1 MRLVVTAASA
11 LVLIVGFGS
20 ATLKADIP
28 GVAIPGTPKDLG
40 SSTWNLGF
48 EFLANTNV
56 SVTAL
61 GNMDFGSPSSLSQP
75 QQVGLWD
82 SSGDLLASAYVNSSS
97 TQIDNFAFTFVTPV
111 SLFSGNY
118 YIVGG
123 QGGADYSGL
132 EPIAVAP
139 QITYVEDL
147 YTYMGAAPD
156 SPAIGP
162 LNLAEPLT
170 SESLTTTS
178 YAGWF
183 GGDVLLATPEPSYYL
198 LLGAG
203 ITALLVTFRARRKTA
218 A

>member
-1 MRLVVTAASA
+1 MRLVVTAAFA
-11 LVLIVGFGS
+11 LVLMLGFGS

-28 GVAIPGTPKDLG
+28 GVSITGTPTDLG

-56 SVTAL
+56 TVTAL
-61 GNMDFGSPSSLSQP
+61 GNMDFGSPSNLSQP
-75 QQVGLWD
+75 QQVGLWN
-82 SSGDLLASAYVNSSS
+82 SSGDLLASAYVTSSS
-97 TQIDNFAFTFVTPV
+97 TQIDNFAFTSITPV
-111 SLFSGNY
+111 TLSSGNY

-123 QGGADYSGL
+123 QGGAKYSGE
-132 EPIAVAP
+132 EPIVVAQ

-147 YTYMGAAPD
+147 YTYLGAAPN

-162 LNLAEPLT
+162 LTLAEPLT
-170 SESLTTTS
+170 SEGLTTTS

-203 ITALLVTFRARRKTA
+203 LTALLAMFRARAKTA